1 MSEQLAQIH
10 AALTAMHGTL
20 GQVIAALPSLAQAP
34 APAPAPAAAAAN
46 PFGAAPA
53 PAAAAANPFGAA
65 PAPAAAPAVTPQMV
79 QELITPLVGNEQIK
93 AALHA
98 QMQAMGIT
106 NLPEARPD
114 QLPELYQRFTTVR
127 DQAQAA
133 GLLQAAA
140 PTGAAP
146 GGII

>member
-1 MSEQLAQIH
+1 MSEQIAQIH

-34 APAPAPAAAAAN
+34 APTPAPAPAANPFGAAPAAAAPAAN

-53 PAAAAANPFGAA
+53 PA
-65 PAPAAAPAVTPQMV
+65 AAAPAVTPQMV

-140 PTGAAP
+140 PAGAAP

>member
-34 APAPAPAAAAAN
+34 APAPAPAPAAN

-53 PAAAAANPFGAA
+53 PAAAANPFGAA